1 MANRPIKA
9 LLPAGLE
16 DLLPPQAG
24 QEEALVRRLSDH
36 FAKYGY
42 ELVKPPLLE
51 FEDGL
56 LEGIGATVA
65 DETFR
70 VMDPVSQ
77 RMMGLRA
84 DITPQV
90 ARLAA
95 TRLRAAPRP
104 LRLTYS
110 GEVLRVRGAQL
121 RPQREFRAVG
131 VELIGAAKAV
141 MADAEVILLA
151 AEAILDLGIE
161 NLSIDINVP
170 SMARMICEELRIPAT
185 VIEDLLSALNRKN
198 AATISKISSEAQ
210 PILAGLLEA
219 AGPAQTGITI
229 MGKLDLV
236 GEAALLRQRL
246 VEVVNLV
253 LEKEPTLNVT
263 IDPADSR
270 GFEYHT
276 GITFTLFARDVRGEL
291 GTGGRYLSGGD
302 ELATGFTLFTDVI
315 MSAIAHP
322 ASARRIYVPFGV
334 KTEIRKCLQD
344 SGWITV
350 NGLVHEE
357 NPSVEALRLECTHVW
372 LVDQIQQLDLQPSN

>member
-1 MANRPIKA
+1 MAHRPIKA

-56 LEGIGATVA
+56 LEGIGAAVA

-210 PILAGLLEA
+210 PILTGLLEA

-253 LEKEPTLNVT
+253 LEKAPTLNVT

-322 ASARRIYVPFGV
+322 ASARRIYVPFEV

>member
-56 LEGIGATVA
+56 LEGIGAAVA

-70 VMDPVSQ
+70 VMDPVSH

-84 DITPQV
+84 DITPQI
-90 ARLAA
+90 ARIAA
-95 TRLRAAPRP
+95 TRLQDAPRP

-131 VELIGAAKAV
+131 VELIGAAKAA

-161 NLSIDINVP
+161 DLSIDINVP
-170 SMARMICEELRIPAT
+170 SMARMICRDLRITANVT
-185 VIEDLLSALNRKN
+185 EDLLSALNRKN
-198 AATISKISSEAQ
+198 EAILSRLSSEAG
-210 PILAGLLEA
+210 PILAGLLKA
-219 AGPAQTGITI
+219 AGPAQPGIT
-229 MGKLDLV
+229 LVNELELV

-246 VEVVNLV
+246 VEVVTLV
-253 LEKEPTLNVT
+253 LEKAPSLNVT
-263 IDPADSR
+263 VDPADSR

-291 GTGGRYLSGGD
+291 GTGGRYLAGSD

-315 MSAIAHP
+315 MNAMTHLPSG
-322 ASARRIYVPFGV
+322 RRIYVPFGV
-334 KTEIRKCLQD
+334 KTEIVKSLQG
-344 SGWITV
+344 SGWVTV
-350 NGLVHEE
+350 NGLVPED
-357 NPSVEALRLECTHVW
+357 NPKVEALRLECTHVW
-372 LVDQIQQLDLQPSN
+372 LIDQIHQLDLQPPN

>member
-1 MANRPIKA
+1 MTNRPIKA

-56 LEGIGATVA
+56 LEGIGAAVA

-70 VMDPVSQ
+70 VMDPVSH

-90 ARLAA
+90 ARIAA
-95 TRLRAAPRP
+95 TRLRDAPRP

-131 VELIGAAKAV
+131 VELIGAAQAA

-151 AEAILDLGIE
+151 AEAILDLGIDD
-161 NLSIDINVP
+161 LSIDINVP
-170 SMARMICEELRIPAT
+170 SMARMICKDLGIAADVT
-185 VIEDLLSALNRKN
+185 DNLLSALNRKN
-198 AATISKISSEAQ
+198 AAVLSKLSSQAG
-210 PILAGLLEA
+210 PILLGLLEA
-219 AGPAQTGITI
+219 AGPAETGITLI
-229 MGKLDLV
+229 DELELV

-246 VEVVNLV
+246 AEVVNLV
-253 LEKEPTLNVT
+253 LEKAPSLNVT
-263 IDPADSR
+263 VDPADSR

-291 GTGGRYLSGGD
+291 GTGGRYLCGDD
-302 ELATGFTLFTDVI
+302 ELATGFTLFTDVL
-315 MSAIAHP
+315 MSAVAHP
-322 ASARRIYVPFGV
+322 LSGRRVYVPFGA
-334 KTEIRKCLQD
+334 KTEIRKSLQD
-344 SGWITV
+344 SGWVTV
-350 NGLVHEE
+350 NGLVPED
-357 NPSVEALRLECTHVW
+357 NPTTEALRLKCTHVC
-372 LVDQIQQLDLQPSN
+372 LVDQIHELDLEPSN